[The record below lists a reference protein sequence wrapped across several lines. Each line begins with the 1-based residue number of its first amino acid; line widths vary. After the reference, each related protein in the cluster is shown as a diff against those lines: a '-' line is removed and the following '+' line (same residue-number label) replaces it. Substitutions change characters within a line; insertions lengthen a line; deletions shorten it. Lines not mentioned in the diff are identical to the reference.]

1 MIYFSNNFIRFPRHF
16 GNLSN
21 IFTIN
26 LVNTVTH
33 KKYELT
39 MEDTS
44 DLAGWYLFDFTNVE
58 LEYGTYRYNF
68 NGEVGLL
75 QVGNFIKEI
84 IEYNNE
90 TEHKVY
96 EG

>member
-1 MIYFSNNFIRFPRHF
+1 MIYFSNDFIRFPRHF
-16 GNLSN
+16 GSLSN

-33 KKYELT
+33 KQYELT

-58 LEYGTYRYNF
+58 LENGIYRYNF

-75 QVGNFIKEI
+75 QVGNFNKEI